1 MLDDDRSE
9 DSTPKAGKKSKM
21 TQHTFVL
28 DLPFKK
34 LLRENESQSPEPRA
48 RKISDQSDEM
58 KKRRFESI
66 NSDDSHGPF
75 ELGERSFN
83 IDHKVKLWVRDY
95 IKRQKMQKELIEMFI
110 NPNSFNTNV
119 VYSLKVEES

>member
-9 DSTPKAGKKSKM
+9 DSTPKAGKKSKT

-58 KKRRFESI
+58 KKCPARFMCWEAP
-66 NSDDSHGPF
+66 G
-75 ELGERSFN
+75 G
-83 IDHKVKLWVRDY
+83 
-95 IKRQKMQKELIEMFI
+95 QAAG
-110 NPNSFNTNV
+110 
-119 VYSLKVEES
+119 